1 MCELK
6 SFHFMLVNRPSSKL
20 GVQFLNVMMSCSRIR
35 KRFASCMSQSRLISD
50 LYRAVT
56 FCLKFIAF
64 GNIVLFLNRVLY

>member
-20 GVQFLNVMMSCSRIR
+20 GVQFVNVMMSCSRIR
-35 KRFASCMSQSRLISD
+35 KRFASCMPQSRLISD
-50 LYRAVT
+50 LYRAVN

-64 GNIVLFLNRVLY
+64 GKMFCF

>member
-20 GVQFLNVMMSCSRIR
+20 GVQFVNVMMSCSRIR

-64 GNIVLFLNRVLY
+64 GNMFCF